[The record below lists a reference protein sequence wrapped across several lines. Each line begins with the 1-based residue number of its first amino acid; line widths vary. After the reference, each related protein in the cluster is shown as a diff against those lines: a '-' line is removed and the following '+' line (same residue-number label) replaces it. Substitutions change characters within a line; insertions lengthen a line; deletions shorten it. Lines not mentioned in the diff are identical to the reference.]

1 MTVKKYCQWQFAAA
15 GWVLCL
21 TAVFKK
27 LILNQRSTIPFA
39 DPTDW
44 YGYCALHLRACI
56 ARLALSGDIQ

>member
-44 YGYCALHLRACI
+44 YGYCALH
-56 ARLALSGDIQ
+56 